1 MTKLIKY
8 GILAF
13 SIVVMLF
20 LVGCSNEPIT
30 NGDGTF
36 TVEFYDKYADTPL
49 LKSITCNVGESCTIV
64 PPAEPNNKEN
74 TYFTRWSIWEDDFD
88 EIQSNTRITPIYTL
102 DNRLVTIGGR
112 SVVFYS
118 FFIMLG
124 IMTALFLGLREIKR
138 TGVNQD
144 DLIDGFLWIVPVS
157 ILGARLWYVVF
168 EWDQFVYGEFFPSLL
183 RVLGF
188 STGRLDFSSFGL
200 SGLAIHGAFFVAFI
214 CVLLF
219 TKKRKMNLWKVLDVM
234 AVGFIL
240 AQAFGRWGNFFNQ
253 EAHGGLVGGM
263 TNGVA
268 NLSLQEQFNFL
279 RYSIGIPEFIVNNM
293 YITQGSGGYLVTPV
307 TGYYHPT
314 FFYESMLNLIGFAVM
329 LVLRRVKTIRFGEL
343 LALYLV
349 WYGSVRIFIETMRT
363 DPLVFEFLGMTFKSA
378 IVTSVLM
385 ILGGIL
391 LSLFIRFKL
400 KGEAYETVPGCIE
413 FNKMKKNKEVEE

>member
-1 MTKLIKY
+1 MTKLLKY
-8 GILAF
+8 TIALL
-13 SIVVMLF
+13 SLF
-20 LVGCSNEPIT
+20 LTFYLVGCENEPIT

-49 LKSITCNVGESCTIV
+49 LKSITCTVGEPCDIV

-74 TYFTRWSIWEDDFD
+74 TYFTRWSVWEDDFD
-88 EIQSNTRITPIYTL
+88 EIQSNTTITPIYTL

-138 TGVNQD
+138 TGVDQD

-168 EWDQFVYGEFFPSLL
+168 EWDNFVYGEFFPSLL

-268 NLSLQEQFNFL
+268 NLSLQDQFNFL

-293 YITQGSGGYLVTPV
+293 YIAEGTGGYLVTPV

-314 FFYESMLNLIGFAVM
+314 FFYESMLNLVGFAVM

-343 LALYLV
+343 IALYLV
-349 WYGSVRIFIETMRT
+349 WYGGVRIFIETMRT
-363 DPLVFEFLGMTFKSA
+363 DPLVFEFLGITFKSA

-400 KGEAYETVPGCIE
+400 KGEKYETVPGCIE
-413 FNKMKKNKEVEE
+413 FNKINDNKEVVE

>member
-1 MTKLIKY
+1 MTKILKF
-8 GILAF
+8 GIVA
-13 SIVVMLF
+13 IALF
-20 LVGCSNEPIT
+20 LTSFLIGCQNEPIT
-30 NGDGTF
+30 NGDGTY

-49 LKSITCNVGESCTIV
+49 LKSITCTVGVPCDIV
-64 PPAEPNNKEN
+64 PPADPDNKEN
-74 TYFTRWSIWEDDFD
+74 TYFTRWSVWEEDFD
-88 EIQSNTRITPIYTL
+88 EIQSNTTITPIYTL

-168 EWDQFVYGEFFPSLL
+168 EWDNFVYGEFFPSLL

-188 STGRLDFSSFGL
+188 SNGRLDFSSFGL

-268 NLSLQEQFNFL
+268 NMSLQEQFNML
-279 RYSIGIPEFIVNNM
+279 RYTIGIPEFIVNNM
-293 YITQGSGGYLVTPV
+293 YIAQGTGGHLVTPV

-314 FFYESMLNLIGFAVM
+314 FFYESMLNLVGFAVM
-329 LVLRRVKTIRFGEL
+329 LVLRRVKKVRFGEL

-385 ILGGIL
+385 ILGGVL

-400 KGEAYETVPGCIE
+400 KGETYETVPGCIE
-413 FNKMKKNKEVEE
+413 FKKNNENKVEVE

>member
-1 MTKLIKY
+1 MTKILKF
-8 GILAF
+8 GIVA
-13 SIVVMLF
+13 IALF
-20 LVGCSNEPIT
+20 LTSFLIGCQNEPIT
-30 NGDGTF
+30 NGDGTY

-49 LKSITCNVGESCTIV
+49 LKSITCTVGVPCDIV
-64 PPAEPNNKEN
+64 PPADPDNKEN
-74 TYFTRWSIWEDDFD
+74 TYFTRWSVWEEDFD
-88 EIQSNTRITPIYTL
+88 EIQSNTTITPIYTL

-168 EWDQFVYGEFFPSLL
+168 EWDNFVYGEFFPSLL

-188 STGRLDFSSFGL
+188 SNGRLDFSSFGL

-268 NLSLQEQFNFL
+268 SMSLQEQFNML
-279 RYSIGIPEFIVNNM
+279 RYTIGIPEFIVNNM
-293 YITQGSGGYLVTPV
+293 YIAQGTGGHLVTPV

-314 FFYESMLNLIGFAVM
+314 FFYESMLNLVGFAVM
-329 LVLRRVKTIRFGEL
+329 LVLRRVKKVRFGEL

-385 ILGGIL
+385 ILGGVL

-400 KGEAYETVPGCIE
+400 KGETYETVPGCIE
-413 FNKMKKNKEVEE
+413 FKKNNENKVEVE

>member
-1 MTKLIKY
+1 MTKILKF
-8 GILAF
+8 GIVA
-13 SIVVMLF
+13 IALF
-20 LVGCSNEPIT
+20 LTSFLIGCQNEPIT
-30 NGDGTF
+30 NGDGTY

-49 LKSITCNVGESCTIV
+49 LKSITCTVGVSCDIV
-64 PPAEPNNKEN
+64 PPADPDNKEN
-74 TYFTRWSIWEDDFD
+74 TYFTRWSVWEEDFD
-88 EIQSNTRITPIYTL
+88 EIQSNTTITPIYTL

-168 EWDQFVYGEFFPSLL
+168 EWDNFVYGEFFPSLL

-188 STGRLDFSSFGL
+188 SNGRLDFSSFGL

-263 TNGVA
+263 TNGIA
-268 NLSLQEQFNFL
+268 NMSLQEQFNLL
-279 RYSIGIPEFIVNNM
+279 RYTIGIPEFIVNNM
-293 YITQGSGGYLVTPV
+293 YIAEGTGGYLVTPV

-314 FFYESMLNLIGFAVM
+314 FFYESMLNLVGFAVM
-329 LVLRRVKTIRFGEL
+329 LVLRRVKKIRFGEL

-363 DPLVFEFLGMTFKSA
+363 DPLVFEFLGITFKSA

-400 KGEAYETVPGCIE
+400 KGETYETVPGCIE
-413 FNKMKKNKEVEE
+413 FKKNNENKVEAE

>member
-1 MTKLIKY
+1 MTK
-8 GILAF
+8 ILKFGFVSMALF
-13 SIVVMLF
+13 LTFF
-20 LVGCSNEPIT
+20 LVGCQDEPIT
-30 NGDGTF
+30 NDDGTF
-36 TVEFYDKYADTPL
+36 TVEFYDKNADTPL
-49 LKSITCNVGESCTIV
+49 LKSITCTVGVPCDIV
-64 PPAEPNNKEN
+64 PPADPNNKEN
-74 TYFTRWSIWEDDFD
+74 TYFTRWSVWEDDFD
-88 EIQSNTRITPIYTL
+88 EIQSNTTIIPIYTF
-102 DNRLVTIGGR
+102 DNRLVTIAGR

-168 EWDQFVYGEFFPSLL
+168 EWDNFVYGEFFPSLL

-188 STGRLDFSSFGL
+188 SNGQLDFSSFGL

-253 EAHGGLVGGM
+253 EAHGGLIGGM

-268 NLSLQEQFNFL
+268 NLSLQEQFNLL
-279 RYSIGIPEFIVNNM
+279 RYTIGIPEFIVNNM
-293 YITQGSGGYLVTPV
+293 YIAQGTGGHLVTPV

-314 FFYESMLNLIGFAVM
+314 FFYESMLNLVGFAVM
-329 LVLRRVKTIRFGEL
+329 LVLRRVKKVRFGEL

-349 WYGSVRIFIETMRT
+349 WYGGVRIFIETMRT

-400 KGEAYETVPGCIE
+400 KGETYETVPGCIE
-413 FNKMKKNKEVEE
+413 FKKNNENKVEVE

>member
-1 MTKLIKY
+1 MTK
-8 GILAF
+8 ILKFGFVSMALF
-13 SIVVMLF
+13 LTFF
-20 LVGCSNEPIT
+20 LVGCQDEPIT

-36 TVEFYDKYADTPL
+36 TVEFYDKNADTPL
-49 LKSITCNVGESCTIV
+49 LKSITCTVGVPCDIV
-64 PPAEPNNKEN
+64 PPADPNNKEN
-74 TYFTRWSIWEDDFD
+74 TYFTRWSVWEDDFD
-88 EIQSNTRITPIYTL
+88 EIQSNTTITPIYTL
-102 DNRLVTIGGR
+102 DNRLVTIAGR

-168 EWDQFVYGEFFPSLL
+168 EWDNFVYGEFFPSLL

-188 STGRLDFSSFGL
+188 SNGQLDFSSFGL

-253 EAHGGLVGGM
+253 EAHGGFIGGM

-268 NLSLQEQFNFL
+268 NLSLQEQFNML
-279 RYSIGIPEFIVNNM
+279 RYTIGIPEFIVNNM
-293 YITQGSGGYLVTPV
+293 YIAQGTGGHLVTPV

-314 FFYESMLNLIGFAVM
+314 FFYESMLNLVGFAVM
-329 LVLRRVKTIRFGEL
+329 LVLRRVKKVRFGEL

-349 WYGSVRIFIETMRT
+349 WYGGVRIFIETMRT

-400 KGEAYETVPGCIE
+400 KGETYETVPGCIE
-413 FNKMKKNKEVEE
+413 FKKNNENKVEVE

>member
-1 MTKLIKY
+1 MTK
-8 GILAF
+8 ILKFGFVSMALF
-13 SIVVMLF
+13 LTFF
-20 LVGCSNEPIT
+20 LVGCQDEPIT

-36 TVEFYDKYADTPL
+36 TVEFYDKNADTPL
-49 LKSITCNVGESCTIV
+49 LKSITCTVGVPCDIV
-64 PPAEPNNKEN
+64 PPADPNNKEN
-74 TYFTRWSIWEDDFD
+74 TYFTRWSVWEDDFD
-88 EIQSNTRITPIYTL
+88 EIQSNTTITPIYTL
-102 DNRLVTIGGR
+102 DNRLVTIAGR

-168 EWDQFVYGEFFPSLL
+168 EWDNFVYGEFFPSLL

-188 STGRLDFSSFGL
+188 SNGQLDFSSFGL

-253 EAHGGLVGGM
+253 EAHGGLIGGM

-268 NLSLQEQFNFL
+268 NLSLQEQFNVL
-279 RYSIGIPEFIVNNM
+279 RYTIGIPEFIVNNM
-293 YITQGSGGYLVTPV
+293 YIAQGTGGHLVTPV

-314 FFYESMLNLIGFAVM
+314 FFYESMLNLVGFAVM
-329 LVLRRVKTIRFGEL
+329 LVLRRVKKVRFGEL

-349 WYGSVRIFIETMRT
+349 WYGGVRIFIETMRT

-400 KGEAYETVPGCIE
+400 KGETYETVPGCIE
-413 FNKMKKNKEVEE
+413 FKKNNENKVEVE